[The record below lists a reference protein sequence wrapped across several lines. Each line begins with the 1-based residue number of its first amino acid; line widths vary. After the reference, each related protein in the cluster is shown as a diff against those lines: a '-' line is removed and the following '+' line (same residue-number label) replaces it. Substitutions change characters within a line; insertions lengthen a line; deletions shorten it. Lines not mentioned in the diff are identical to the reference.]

1 LSVTVAAEPAPKLDV
16 RKVPEEAERLLGIVT
31 DRRQRAILQNFRR
44 HAMLEV
50 AGRWPEILAPELT
63 CDHPVYR
70 VANGTATEV
79 FDGREAVAGFYRGM
93 TEAGLNLIMPV
104 WERMAVADWGLAFE
118 SELAH
123 IVPGRALPILGVSAN
138 GLDLDAT
145 YVLTERVANIWPYDR
160 DARLM
165 GENVYIDVGSRRLFM
180 MEPDDVITP
189 AQASVALAPLLAA
202 AKTG

>member
-1 LSVTVAAEPAPKLDV
+1 
-16 RKVPEEAERLLGIVT
+16 
-31 DRRQRAILQNFRR
+31 
-44 HAMLEV
+44 
-50 AGRWPEILAPELT
+50 
-63 CDHPVYR
+63 VYR
-70 VANGTATEV
+70 VADGTTTAV

-104 WERMAVADWGLAFE
+104 WERMAVADWGLTFE

-123 IVPGRALPILGVSAN
+123 IVPGRALSILGVSAS

-160 DARLM
+160 DARLL

-189 AQASVALAPLLAA
+189 AQASAALAPLLAA
-202 AKTG
+202 AQTG

>member
-1 LSVTVAAEPAPKLDV
+1 LSVTVAVEPAPKLDV

-31 DRRQRAILQNFRR
+31 DPRQRAILQNFRR

-50 AGRWPEILAPELT
+50 AGRWPEILAPDLT

-70 VANGTATEV
+70 VANGTETEV
-79 FDGREAVAGFYRGM
+79 FDGRDAVAGFYRGM

-104 WERMAVADWGLAFE
+104 WERMAVADWGLTFE
-118 SELAH
+118 SDLAH
-123 IVPGRALPILGVSAN
+123 IVPGRALPLLGVSAD

-165 GENVYIDVGSRRLFM
+165 GENVYIDVASRRLFR

-189 AQASVALAPLLAA
+189 AQASATLAPLLAA
-202 AKTG
+202 AKN